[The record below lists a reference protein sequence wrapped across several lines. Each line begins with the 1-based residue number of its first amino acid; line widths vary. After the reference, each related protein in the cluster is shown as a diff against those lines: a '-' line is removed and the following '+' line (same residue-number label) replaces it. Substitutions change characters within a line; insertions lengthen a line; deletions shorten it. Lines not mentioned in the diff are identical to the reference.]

1 MTLSINLTL
10 TGLVIPLCI
19 ENFPLYIIDLILATL
34 TGLVIAVKG
43 HSGIVRPRNLEAANK
58 KRLHSLGLQQAPS
71 TYTCD
76 NTTYSSLRDSSA
88 N

>member
-1 MTLSINLTL
+1 MHCFVLNHDYDSDDDDEEESPPSDTTQ
-10 TGLVIPLCI
+10 GLM
-19 ENFPLYIIDLILATL
+19 
-34 TGLVIAVKG
+34 IAVKG